1 MLTSGGEAGACCA
14 ARSAALEVSFFLFV
28 FVVFA
33 GRGDFIFKVVY
44 GAAGFGHEAAHVSGH
59 LGEGSGAEDHQ
70 KDEADYYDLLGAD
83 AEHGTEYN
91 PGGDSLQT
99 AATLGRGQ
107 RIYSAHVCLRQQSFM
122 ISWGAA
128 RTIAVT
134 LASRTE
140 RGPAGDFDYAG
151 AVRTTL
157 DPLSRFTGIELPQ
170 GLPDGRQLRIADRAE
185 WIDFNIEGFGHLMEP
200 LVQRA
205 AAGAGDLTWAI
216 GGVTLTAQVGLLL
229 GFLSSRVLGQ
239 YDTGPLLTPGR
250 DGEPGKVFF
259 LDGNITSAAG
269 RLGVPVDGLR
279 LWIVLHEMTHA
290 LQVEGYP
297 GLRRHLGELLESLIS
312 PLADRLGV
320 RETLRRLSTNLRTG
334 GRSVELLMSRS
345 QRDSFDRMQATMSV
359 IEGYSDYVM
368 HHVGKGLVPH
378 YEHLKERMSR
388 SRSHRPPFETA
399 VFRLTGLD
407 VKLEQYKLGE
417 AFAAAVVTRQ
427 GMEGLNR
434 IWENP
439 ENLPTLAEVRDP
451 GLWMSRLGT

>member
-1 MLTSGGEAGACCA
+1 
-14 ARSAALEVSFFLFV
+14 
-28 FVVFA
+28 
-33 GRGDFIFKVVY
+33 
-44 GAAGFGHEAAHVSGH
+44 
-59 LGEGSGAEDHQ
+59 
-70 KDEADYYDLLGAD
+70 
-83 AEHGTEYN
+83 
-91 PGGDSLQT
+91 
-99 AATLGRGQ
+99 
-107 RIYSAHVCLRQQSFM
+107 M

-134 LASRTE
+134 LAARTE

-151 AVRTTL
+151 AVQTTL

-170 GLPDGRQLRIADRAE
+170 GLANGRQLRVADRAE
-185 WIDFNIEGFGHLMEP
+185 WIDFNIEGFGQLMEP
-200 LVQRA
+200 IVQRA
-205 AAGAGDLTWAI
+205 AAGAGDFTWAV

-250 DGEPGKVFF
+250 DDEPGKVFF
-259 LDGNITSAAG
+259 LDGNIVSAAA

-290 LQVEGYP
+290 LQFEGYP
-297 GLRRHLGELLESLIS
+297 WLRRHLGDLLESLIS

-320 RETLRRLSTNLRTG
+320 RETLSRLSTNLRTG
-334 GRSVELLMSRS
+334 GRSVELLMSRP
-345 QRDSFDRMQATMSV
+345 QRDSFDRMQAAMSV

-368 HHVGKGLVPH
+368 HHVGRNLVPH

-417 AFAAAVVTRQ
+417 AFADAVVKRE

-434 IWENP
+434 IWETP

>member
-1 MLTSGGEAGACCA
+1 
-14 ARSAALEVSFFLFV
+14 
-28 FVVFA
+28 
-33 GRGDFIFKVVY
+33 
-44 GAAGFGHEAAHVSGH
+44 
-59 LGEGSGAEDHQ
+59 
-70 KDEADYYDLLGAD
+70 
-83 AEHGTEYN
+83 
-91 PGGDSLQT
+91 
-99 AATLGRGQ
+99 
-107 RIYSAHVCLRQQSFM
+107 M

-151 AVRTTL
+151 AVENTI
-157 DPLSRFTGIELPQ
+157 DPLSKFTRIELSQ
-170 GLPDGRQLRIADRAE
+170 GPPGGRQLRIADRAE
-185 WIDFNIEGFGHLMEP
+185 WIDFNIEGFGRLMEP
-200 LVQRA
+200 VVQRA
-205 AAGAGDLTWAI
+205 AAGAGDLTWAV

-259 LDGNITSAAG
+259 LDGNIVSAAG

-290 LQVEGYP
+290 LQFEGYP
-297 GLRRHLGELLESLIS
+297 WLRRHLGELLESLIS
-312 PLADRLGV
+312 PLADRLGL
-320 RETLRRLSTNLRTG
+320 RETLRRLSGNVKTG

-345 QRDSFDRMQATMSV
+345 QREAFDRMQAAMSV

-378 YEHLKERMSR
+378 YEHLKERMAR
-388 SRSHRPPFETA
+388 SRAHRPPLETA

-407 VKLEQYKLGE
+407 VKLEQYRLGE
-417 AFAAAVVTRQ
+417 RFADAVVRRQ

-434 IWENP
+434 TWERP
-439 ENLPTLAEVRDP
+439 ENLPTLEEVRDP
-451 GLWMSRLGT
+451 GLWMSRLGPS

>member
-1 MLTSGGEAGACCA
+1 L
-14 ARSAALEVSFFLFV
+14 
-28 FVVFA
+28 
-33 GRGDFIFKVVY
+33 
-44 GAAGFGHEAAHVSGH
+44 
-59 LGEGSGAEDHQ
+59 
-70 KDEADYYDLLGAD
+70 
-83 AEHGTEYN
+83 
-91 PGGDSLQT
+91 
-99 AATLGRGQ
+99 Q
-107 RIYSAHVCLRQQSFM
+107 RIYSEHVSLRWKPFM

-170 GLPDGRQLRIADRAE
+170 GPPSGRQLRIADRAE

-200 LVQRA
+200 VVQRA
-205 AAGAGDLTWAI
+205 AAGAGDLTWAV

-239 YDTGPLLTPGR
+239 YDTGPLLAPGR
-250 DGEPGKVFF
+250 DEGPGKVFF
-259 LDGNITSAAG
+259 LDGNIVSAAG
-269 RLGVPVDGLR
+269 RLGVTVDGLR

-290 LQVEGYP
+290 LQFEGFP
-297 GLRRHLGELLESLIS
+297 WLRRHLGELLESLIS
-312 PLADRLGV
+312 PLAERLGL

-345 QRDSFDRMQATMSV
+345 QRDSFDRMQAAMSV

-368 HHVGKGLVPH
+368 HNVGRGLVPH
-378 YEHLKERMSR
+378 YEDLKERMAR
-388 SRSHRPPFETA
+388 SRSHRPPLETA

-417 AFAAAVVTRQ
+417 QFAEAVVRRQ

-434 IWENP
+434 IWETP
-439 ENLPTLAEVRDP
+439 EKLPSLAEVRDP
-451 GLWMSRLGT
+451 GLWMSRLGTP